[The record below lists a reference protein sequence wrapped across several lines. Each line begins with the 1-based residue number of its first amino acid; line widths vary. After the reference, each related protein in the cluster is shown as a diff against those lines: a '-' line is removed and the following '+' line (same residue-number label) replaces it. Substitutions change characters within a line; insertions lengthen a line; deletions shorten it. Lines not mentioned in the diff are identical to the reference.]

1 MPPGGNVVAGRS
13 GSDDRARAKRDGGGG
28 YAAMSN
34 CKMCGKTI
42 DHAQAAASL
51 FDLSFLPV
59 NGFRTSRR
67 EAKNRAAKV
76 GPLCPKCLARRKDLL
91 IEPRK

>member
-1 MPPGGNVVAGRS
+1 
-13 GSDDRARAKRDGGGG
+13 
-28 YAAMSN
+28 MSK
-34 CKMCGKTI
+34 CKSCGKSI
-42 DHAQAAASL
+42 DHVQAAASL

-59 NGFRTSRR
+59 GGCKTSRR

-91 IEPRK
+91 LEPRK